1 MCVVL
6 IAALD
11 AVRIARDR
19 RLRTLRFLRSPRF
32 IVGVGREVVLMR
44 QPRHTEN
51 VGPLSCQLPT
61 FPLLSL
67 SLSFLSFV
75 HFPTFFPFLKK
86 ARCDGANSL
95 AMFNCHSGTLLNCS
109 SLKPTFFPFPLPSSY
124 SQFLFSFFLQ
134 HEDELADEQ
143 VQDVEA
149 AAETLY
155 GFIHARFIL
164 TNRGLSQ

>member
-1 MCVVL
+1 MRGAYCGAGCGPYRARQASPHPPFPTVSAVHCWRWKRGRS
-6 IAALD
+6 D
-11 AVRIARDR
+11 ASAS
-19 RLRTLRFLRSPRF
+19 TH
-32 IVGVGREVVLMR
+32 RECWSS
-44 QPRHTEN
+44 E
-51 VGPLSCQLPT
+51 LSASN
-61 FPLLSL
+61 FSFAL

>member
-1 MCVVL
+1 MVL

-67 SLSFLSFV
+67 CLFCLSSI
-75 HFPTFFPFLKK
+75 FPPFLKK